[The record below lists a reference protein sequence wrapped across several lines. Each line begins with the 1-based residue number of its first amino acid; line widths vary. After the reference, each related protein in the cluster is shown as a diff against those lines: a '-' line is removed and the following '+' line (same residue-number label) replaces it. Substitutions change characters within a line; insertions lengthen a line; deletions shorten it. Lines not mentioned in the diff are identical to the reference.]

1 MDDRTVD
8 KIFAPGG
15 KHLASSA
22 RRVSIFPPYIHSFPR
37 LKGFFQEKNGLEF
50 SQWGVRDEATDDH
63 MTTELCMREID
74 NCQRLSMGPN
84 FVFFGGQKY
93 GYRPIPTVILGS
105 ELLMLREALINMG
118 VDTILIDTW
127 YKRDSNAVPFV
138 YILQPIS
145 SILVNFNNKRVPKL
159 QAQDQATWWD
169 TLSKMQKLLRKAA
182 QACYNTHKMDKEA
195 MHNYFMSVTEREVI
209 NGILSV
215 KNTKNHTLALV
226 RYINNINLQNL
237 RRAANFIDIVNRQID
252 GEAMKL
258 LSDLRDVRLP
268 ARIEASNYH
277 RYTVEWIGREGLA
290 KETHG
295 EYLQEFC
302 THFYKGMTKLIDRA
316 MRKEDSSAQ
325 GQIITEILQHLHACK
340 NSVQV
345 FYGREEEVK
354 KVEDYIKGPSVNPLL
369 LHGAGGCGKTSLLA
383 KCAASSFEWLSHAK
397 PILVIR
403 FVGTSPESTA
413 LTPLLTSI
421 CHQISYN
428 YMLPFEDIPDD
439 LVPLTAHL
447 KELLNCATT
456 QMPLLIYL
464 DSVDQVT
471 GATDAN
477 RMSWIP
483 TRLPPNVKI
492 VVSCVSEDNDP
503 ELSKDYT
510 LLRRMIDN
518 IDNFLEVRALG
529 EDLAMDI
536 IKKWMCTAKRDLNNY
551 QWRVVSNAISRCS
564 LPIFVKLV
572 FAEICRWKSY
582 SKPQDTYLASNVMDS
597 IMMLFSK
604 VEVKFKEAAIK
615 RYFTNQNMAQYFYSM
630 IADYFL
636 GTWGGGIP
644 KPFKYTE
651 IQRHRFNLKSK
662 EGLADR
668 KVPAQ
673 PLVYYNKD
681 GKVSRYNLRKFGEL
695 PYHLIRARRFEDL
708 YKHVLFNYQ
717 WLHAKLSSCPLQAVL
732 SDFEDAI
739 AHIDDRDQIRE
750 LMLVA
755 DALRLGGAILSQY
768 PDMLAPQLIG
778 RLLPEMETNP
788 NVKSLLLQC
797 DAEGIDHC
805 GLLPTYHCSHTPGG
819 PLKYSLEG
827 HQFAVFG
834 FRLTNDLRYIVSVS
848 NKFITW
854 DLSTSDLTREVIPG
868 IEGIMQDLVL
878 SPDNKYSIAHT
889 NNSQTVLLNMLTSE
903 FFLLENPMPG
913 ETVIGSLLSD
923 SCAVIHGER
932 SWVLYTLRGEIKER
946 VSSPVDKPILF
957 MDFKGPQ
964 DYSIICWSGD
974 FDDKNL
980 LIHTVVDGTA
990 FENLD
995 FHSVMTW
1002 TNCRTYLYCCVQE
1015 HGQDVCSF
1023 TKGESSWILD
1033 RIIAPNDEKLLM
1045 LHLTH
1050 DQKHLIGT
1058 FMLGFK
1064 AWEVDSGQGWTL
1076 RLPHGIRNISTQ
1088 LLKSNSCVLSKGYK
1102 YAVAG
1107 VRKNLYVWELET
1119 QELLKVLDAH
1129 FGRIMDMVA
1138 LTVGNWNSVIT
1149 SSLDRTVK
1157 VWNINNIFEQVHVI
1171 DRHELQVDDISL
1183 AVTLPLAVTVTRN
1196 CVGIWNLKLGKLV
1209 SKLADSPLGA
1219 IVTHAKITNNSR
1231 YIVSTESGN
1240 VLFWMVRAEAVV
1252 FKSEQKN
1259 VQQLMLLDD
1268 DTKCVTVSKISE
1280 GTGEPSCYLVTRSIP
1295 DGAKVYEFD
1304 YPIRVFKS
1312 IAVTADGLFLVIP
1325 SIDVMK
1331 VKDDIITPSINN
1343 KFTPILHLQDAL
1355 LIYHAKTGTLVHKMP
1370 LKYPSF
1376 KDFHMV
1382 VPLPNKPTQVALID
1396 QDKGNIVDIR
1406 TKKFVRSIA
1415 KWGGKVSKDGRYG
1428 LYAPA
1433 RGGLELLELRHGTSV
1448 RTLIP
1453 RVAEGVFSVI
1463 CLFTRTDEYVLYY
1476 HGGRKT
1482 IRVFRLTDG
1491 KMIANYRVQAELT
1504 AIAASEDGRTIVL
1517 GTVDGCLSSLTI
1529 ADPTRNGI
1537 KEYLADLPSR
1547 NPQLVLASPNCPVL
1561 LGVSREVWVR
1571 ENQGRYNL
1579 KKERV
1584 NKRGSNQIQEL
1595 HRDMF
1600 RTCTDVPCT
1609 CNTLRLGSHRHTPR
1623 EKVRDDM
1630 SRDMPCHPNYTSSSN
1645 TTQSLNHHH
1654 TVTTVAKN
1662 ITQLP
1667 NTHHTITTKY
1677 KEEEAKQNMTFK
1689 RAVNMVML
1697 TNRLQGDSSSFFG
1710 MKKAKS

>member
-8 KIFAPGG
+8 KIFSGSLETLPPV
-15 KHLASSA
+15 SSKVC
-22 RRVSIFPPYIHSFPR
+22 RIFTSSTFTDMLMERNTLMAEVYPR
-37 LKGFFQEKNGLEF
+37 LKEFCREKHGLEF
-50 SQWGVRDEATDDH
+50 QVVDMRWGVRDEATDDH

-93 GYRPIPTVILGS
+93 GYRPIPSVILGS
-105 ELLMLREALINMG
+105 ELLMLREARINMG

-127 YKRDSNAVPFV
+127 YKKDSNAVPFV

-169 TLSKMQKLLRKAA
+169 TLVKMQKLLRKAA

-209 NGILSV
+209 KGILAV
-215 KNTKNHTLALV
+215 KNTKNHSLALV

-268 ARIEASNYH
+268 ARIESTNYH

-295 EYLQEFC
+295 EYLQQFC
-302 THFYKGMTKLIDRA
+302 TDFYKGMTKLIDRA

-340 NSVQV
+340 NSVTV

-383 KCAASSFEWLSHAK
+383 KCASSCVEWLSHTK

-447 KELLNCATT
+447 KELLNCATS
-456 QMPLLIYL
+456 QMPLLIFL

-492 VVSCVSEDNDP
+492 VVSCVSEEGDP
-503 ELSKDYT
+503 ELSKDYI

-518 IDNFLEVRALG
+518 VDNFLEVTALG

-536 IKKWMCTAKRDLNNY
+536 IKKWMHTAKRDLNNY

-604 VEVKFKEAAIK
+604 VEVKHGRLLVSHALAYITASKNGLSESELEDLISLDDKVLDDVYQYHMPPVRRIPPLLWTRIRNDLPNYLSDCEADGVSVLNWYHRQFNEAARK
-615 RYFTNQNMAQYFYSM
+615 RYFTNQNQAMYFYSM

-636 GTWGGGIP
+636 GMWGGGVP

-673 PLVYYNKD
+673 PLVYYNKE
-681 GKVSRYNLRKFGEL
+681 GKITRYNLRKFGEL
-695 PYHLIRARRFEDL
+695 PFHLVRARRFEDL
-708 YKHVLFNYQ
+708 YTHVLFNYQ

-732 SDFEDAI
+732 SDFEDAS

-778 RLLPEMETNP
+778 RLLPEMDANP
-788 NVKSLLLQC
+788 HVKSLLGQC
-797 DAEGIDHC
+797 DAEGIEHC
-805 GLLPTYHCSHTPGG
+805 GLVPSYHCSHTPGG

-834 FRLTNDLRYIVSVS
+834 FRLTQDLRYIVSVS

-913 ETVIGSLLSD
+913 EKVIGTLLSD
-923 SCAVIHGER
+923 TCALIHGEK
-932 SWVLYTLRGEIKER
+932 SWVLYTLRGEERER

-957 MDFKGPQ
+957 MDFVSST
-964 DYSIICWSGD
+964 DYSLVCWSGD
-974 FDDKNL
+974 FEDKNL
-980 LIHTVVDGTA
+980 LIYTVEGGQTFPIV
-990 FENLD
+990 D
-995 FHSVMTW
+995 FHSVMT
-1002 TNCRTYLYCCVQE
+1002 RTKNRERMYCCTQE
-1015 HGQDVCSF
+1015 HGQDVCAF
-1023 TKGESSWILD
+1023 RRDDKCWEME
-1033 RIIAPNDEKLLM
+1033 RVVAANEHRLLM
-1045 LHLTH
+1045 LHLTG
-1050 DQKHLIGT
+1050 DEMHLIGT
-1058 FMLGFK
+1058 FMLGFQV
-1064 AWEVDSGQGWTL
+1064 WEVVSGKVWTL

-1088 LLKSNSCVLSKGYK
+1088 LLKSNSCVLSKEYK

-1107 VRKNLYVWELET
+1107 VRKNLYVWELES

-1129 FGRIMDMVA
+1129 FGRIIDMVA
-1138 LTVGNWNSVIT
+1138 LVVGSWNSVIT

-1171 DRHELQVDDISL
+1171 DRHELQIDDISL
-1183 AVTLPLAVTVTRN
+1183 SPTRPLAVTVTRN
-1196 CVGIWNLKLGKLV
+1196 CVGIWNLRLGKLV
-1209 SKLADSPLGA
+1209 CKLADSPLGA
-1219 IVTHAKITNNSR
+1219 IVTHAGITRESR

-1240 VLFWMVRAEAVV
+1240 VLIWNVRAEAVV
-1252 FKSEQKN
+1252 FKAEQKN
-1259 VQQLMLLDD
+1259 VQQLLLLDD
-1268 DTKCVTVSKISE
+1268 DTKFVTVSKVALE
-1280 GTGEPSCYLVTRSIP
+1280 TGELSCYVATRSIP
-1295 DGAKVYEFD
+1295 TGALVYELE
-1304 YPIRVFKS
+1304 YPMRSFRQ

-1325 SIDVMK
+1325 TIEGIK
-1331 VKDDIITPSINN
+1331 
-1343 KFTPILHLQDAL
+1343 DAL
-1355 LIYHAKTGTLVHKMP
+1355 LVCHAKTGTLVHKMP

-1376 KDFHMV
+1376 KDFHLV

-1406 TKKFVRSIA
+1406 SKKFVRSIP
-1415 KWGGKVSKDGRYG
+1415 KWGGKVSRDGRYG

-1504 AIAASEDGRTIVL
+1504 AIAGSEDGRTIVL
-1517 GTVDGCLSSLTI
+1517 GTVDGCVSTLTI
-1529 ADPTRNGI
+1529 ADPTRHGI
-1537 KEYLADLPSR
+1537 RDYLADLPSR
-1547 NPQLVLASPNCPVL
+1547 N
-1561 LGVSREVWVR
+1561 
-1571 ENQGRYNL
+1571 L
-1579 KKERV
+1579 KKYE
-1584 NKRGSNQIQEL
+1584 
-1595 HRDMF
+1595 
-1600 RTCTDVPCT
+1600 
-1609 CNTLRLGSHRHTPR
+1609 
-1623 EKVRDDM
+1623 
-1630 SRDMPCHPNYTSSSN
+1630 
-1645 TTQSLNHHH
+1645 
-1654 TVTTVAKN
+1654 
-1662 ITQLP
+1662 
-1667 NTHHTITTKY
+1667 
-1677 KEEEAKQNMTFK
+1677 EEEAKQGLTLRK
-1689 RAVNMVML
+1689 VVTMVMM
-1697 TNRLQGDSSSFFG
+1697 TNRLQGPSGDTTTRSSSSSG
-1710 MKKAKS
+1710 ISSEGSNN

>member
-8 KIFAPGG
+8 KIFSGSLETLPPV
-15 KHLASSA
+15 SSKVC
-22 RRVSIFPPYIHSFPR
+22 RIFTSSTFTDMLMERNTLMAEVYPR
-37 LKGFFQEKNGLEF
+37 LKEFCREKHGLEF
-50 SQWGVRDEATDDH
+50 QVVDMRWGVRDEATDDH

-105 ELLMLREALINMG
+105 ELLMLREALVTMG

-127 YKRDSNAVPFV
+127 YKKDSNAVPFV

-169 TLSKMQKLLRKAA
+169 TLAKMQKLLRKAA

-268 ARIEASNYH
+268 ARIESTNYH

-340 NSVQV
+340 NSVTV

-354 KVEDYIKGPSVNPLL
+354 KVEDYIKGPSVSPLL

-383 KCAASSFEWLSHAK
+383 KCAASCVEWLSHAK

-447 KELLNCATT
+447 KELLNCATP
-456 QMPLLIYL
+456 QMPLLIFL

-492 VVSCVSEDNDP
+492 VVSCVSEENDP

-510 LLRRMIDN
+510 LLRRMIDDEN
-518 IDNFLEVRALG
+518 QFLEVRALG

-536 IKKWMCTAKRDLNNY
+536 IKRWMNTAARDLNNY

-604 VEVKFKEAAIK
+604 VEVKHGRLLVSHALAYITASKNGLSESELEDLISLDDKVLDDVYQYHMPPVRRIPPLLWTRIRNDLPNYLSDCEADGVSVLNWYHRQFNEAARK
-615 RYFTNQNMAQYFYSM
+615 RYFTNQNLAMYFYSM

-636 GTWGGGIP
+636 GMWGGGVP

-668 KVPAQ
+668 KVPPQ
-673 PLVYYNKD
+673 PLVFYNKE
-681 GKVSRYNLRKFGEL
+681 GKVTRYNLRKFGEL
-695 PYHLIRARRFEDL
+695 PFHLVRARRFEDL
-708 YKHVLFNYQ
+708 YQHVLFSYQ
-717 WLHAKLSSCPLQAVL
+717 WLHAKLCSCPLQAVL
-732 SDFEDAI
+732 SDFEDAST
-739 AHIDDRDQIRE
+739 HIDDRDQIRE

-778 RLLPEMETNP
+778 RLLPEMEANP
-788 NVKSLLLQC
+788 HVKSLLEQC
-797 DAEGIDHC
+797 DAEGIEHC
-805 GLLPTYHCSHTPGG
+805 GLLPSYHCSHTPGG

-834 FRLTNDLRYIVSVS
+834 FRLTHDLRYIVSVS

-854 DLSTSDLTREVIPG
+854 DLSTSDLTREVVPG

-903 FFLLENPMPG
+903 FFLLENPLPG
-913 ETVIGSLLSD
+913 QKVIGSLLSD
-923 SCAVIHGER
+923 SCALIHGDR
-932 SWVLYTLRGEIKER
+932 SWVLYTLRGEERER

-957 MDFKGPQ
+957 IDFKSPK
-964 DYSIICWSGD
+964 DYSLVCWSGD
-974 FDDKNL
+974 FDNKDL
-980 LIHTVVDGTA
+980 LIHTVVGDTT
-990 FENLD
+990 FPNLD

-1002 TNCRTYLYCCVQE
+1002 SKCRRWLYCCT
-1015 HGQDVCSF
+1015 HDYGDDVCLFRRDDSCW
-1023 TKGESSWILD
+1023 TLE
-1033 RIIAPNDEKLLM
+1033 RVVAPNDHKLLM
-1045 LHLTH
+1045 LHLSD

-1058 FMLGFK
+1058 FMMGFQV
-1064 AWEVDSGQGWTL
+1064 WEVEAGEAWTL
-1076 RLPHGIRNISTQ
+1076 KLPHGIRNISTQ

-1107 VRKNLYVWELET
+1107 VRKSLYVWELKT

-1129 FGRIMDMVA
+1129 FGRIIDMVA
-1138 LTVGNWNSVIT
+1138 LVVGSWNSVIT

-1183 AVTLPLAVTVTRN
+1183 AADKPIAVTVTRN
-1196 CVGIWNLKLGKLV
+1196 CVGIWNLRLGKLV

-1219 IVTHAKITNNSR
+1219 IVTHAGITSNSR

-1240 VLFWMVRAEAVV
+1240 VLIWNVRAEAVV
-1252 FKSEQKN
+1252 FKAEQKN
-1259 VQQLMLLDD
+1259 VQQLLLLDD
-1268 DTKCVTVSKISE
+1268 DTKCVTVSKVSME
-1280 GTGEPSCYLVTRSIP
+1280 SGELWCHLVTRSIP
-1295 DGAKVYEFD
+1295 CGQVVYELD
-1304 YPIRVFKS
+1304 YPVRSFRQ

-1325 SIDVMK
+1325 SVDGLKDV
-1331 VKDDIITPSINN
+1331 
-1343 KFTPILHLQDAL
+1343 L
-1355 LIYHAKTGTLVHKMP
+1355 LIYHARTGTLVHKMP
-1370 LKYPSF
+1370 LKYPAY
-1376 KDFHMV
+1376 KDFHLV

-1406 TKKFVRSIA
+1406 TKKFVRSIP

-1428 LYAPA
+1428 LFAPA

-1482 IRVFRLTDG
+1482 IRVFRVADG

-1529 ADPTRNGI
+1529 ADPNRPGI
-1537 KEYLADLPSR
+1537 KEYLTNLPSR
-1547 NPQLVLASPNCPVL
+1547 NPQKF
-1561 LGVSREVWVR
+1561 
-1571 ENQGRYNL
+1571 Q
-1579 KKERV
+1579 
-1584 NKRGSNQIQEL
+1584 
-1595 HRDMF
+1595 
-1600 RTCTDVPCT
+1600 
-1609 CNTLRLGSHRHTPR
+1609 
-1623 EKVRDDM
+1623 
-1630 SRDMPCHPNYTSSSN
+1630 
-1645 TTQSLNHHH
+1645 
-1654 TVTTVAKN
+1654 
-1662 ITQLP
+1662 
-1667 NTHHTITTKY
+1667 
-1677 KEEEAKQNMTFK
+1677 EEEAKQTK
-1689 RAVNMVML
+1689 SLRRAVNMVML
-1697 TNRLQGDSSSFFG
+1697 TNRLQGIGSDRSNT
-1710 MKKAKS
+1710 

>member
-8 KIFAPGG
+8 KIFSGSLETLPPV
-15 KHLASSA
+15 SSKVC
-22 RRVSIFPPYIHSFPR
+22 RIFTSSTFTDMLMERNTLMAEVYPR
-37 LKGFFQEKNGLEF
+37 LKEFCREKHGLEF
-50 SQWGVRDEATDDH
+50 QVVDMRWGVRDEATDDH

-105 ELLMLREALINMG
+105 ELLMLREALVNMG

-169 TLSKMQKLLRKAA
+169 TLAKMQKLLRKAA

-209 NGILSV
+209 NGILNV

-268 ARIEASNYH
+268 ARIESTNYH

-340 NSVQV
+340 NSVTV

-354 KVEDYIKGPSVNPLL
+354 KVEDYIKGPYVSPLL

-383 KCAASSFEWLSHAK
+383 KCASNCIEWLSHAK

-413 LTPLLTSI
+413 LTALLTSI

-447 KELLNCATT
+447 KELLNCATP
-456 QMPLLIYL
+456 QMPLLIFL

-492 VVSCVSEDNDP
+492 VVSCVSEENDP

-510 LLRRMIDN
+510 LLRRMIDDEN
-518 IDNFLEVRALG
+518 QFLEVTALG

-536 IKKWMCTAKRDLNNY
+536 IKKWMNTAKRDLNNY

-604 VEVKFKEAAIK
+604 VEVKHGRLLVSHALAYITASKNGLSESELEDLISLDDKVLDDVYQYHMPPVRRIPPLLWTRIRNDLPNYLSDCEADGVSVLNWYHRQFNEAARK
-615 RYFTNQNMAQYFYSM
+615 RYFTNQNLAMYFYSM

-636 GTWGGGIP
+636 GMWGGGIP

-668 KVPAQ
+668 KVPPQ
-673 PLVYYNKD
+673 PLVFYNKE
-681 GKVSRYNLRKFGEL
+681 GKITRYNLRKFGEL
-695 PYHLIRARRFEDL
+695 PFHLVRARRFEDL
-708 YKHVLFNYQ
+708 YTHVLFNYQ

-732 SDFEDAI
+732 SDFEDAST
-739 AHIDDRDQIRE
+739 HIDDRDQIRE

-768 PDMLAPQLIG
+768 PDMLAPQLVG
-778 RLLPEMETNP
+778 RLLPEMEANP
-788 NVKSLLLQC
+788 HVKSILEQC
-797 DAEGIDHC
+797 DAEGIEHC
-805 GLLPTYHCSHTPGG
+805 GLLPSYHCSHTPGG

-854 DLSTSDLTREVIPG
+854 DLSTSDLTREVVPG

-903 FFLLENPMPG
+903 FFLLENPIPG
-913 ETVIGSLLSD
+913 EKVIGTLLSD
-923 SCAVIHGER
+923 SCALIHGER
-932 SWVLYTLRGEIKER
+932 SWVLYTLRGEERER

-957 MDFKGPQ
+957 MDFKSTN
-964 DYSIICWSGD
+964 DYSLICWSGD
-974 FDDKNL
+974 FDNKDL
-980 LIHTVVDGTA
+980 LIHTVDGGTT
-990 FENLD
+990 FPNLE

-1002 TNCRTYLYCCVQE
+1002 TKCRRWLYCCTHQ
-1015 HGQDVCSF
+1015 HDQDVCVFRRGDSCW
-1023 TKGESSWILD
+1023 TLE
-1033 RIIAPNDEKLLM
+1033 RVVAPNDHKLLM
-1045 LHLTH
+1045 LHLTG
-1050 DQKHLIGT
+1050 DQNHLIGT
-1058 FMLGFK
+1058 FMMGFQV
-1064 AWEVDSGQGWTL
+1064 WEVEQGRAWTL
-1076 RLPHGIRNISTQ
+1076 KLPHGIRNISTQ

-1107 VRKNLYVWELET
+1107 VRKSLYVWGLES

-1129 FGRIMDMVA
+1129 FGRIIHMVA
-1138 LTVGNWNSVIT
+1138 LVVGSWNSVIT

-1183 AVTLPLAVTVTRN
+1183 APNNPVAVTVTRN
-1196 CVGIWNLKLGKLV
+1196 CVGIWNLRLGKLV

-1219 IVTHAKITNNSR
+1219 IVTHAGITNNSR

-1240 VLFWMVRAEAVV
+1240 VLIWNVRAEAVV
-1252 FKSEQKN
+1252 FKAEHKN
-1259 VQQLMLLDD
+1259 VQQLLLLDG
-1268 DTKCVTVSKISE
+1268 DTKCVTISKVSLE
-1280 GTGEPSCYLVTRSIP
+1280 TGELAGHLVTRAIP
-1295 DGAKVYEFD
+1295 SGQVVYELD
-1304 YPIRVFKS
+1304 YPVRAFKQ

-1325 SIDVMK
+1325 SVDGFK
-1331 VKDDIITPSINN
+1331 E
-1343 KFTPILHLQDAL
+1343 AL
-1355 LIYHAKTGTLVHKMP
+1355 LVYHARTGTLVHKIP
-1370 LKYPSF
+1370 LKYPAY
-1376 KDFHMV
+1376 KDFHLV

-1396 QDKGNIVDIR
+1396 QDKGNIIDIR
-1406 TKKFVRSIA
+1406 SKKFVRSIA
-1415 KWGGKVSKDGRYG
+1415 KWGGKVSKDGRFG

-1482 IRVFRLTDG
+1482 IRVFRVTDG

-1517 GTVDGCLSSLTI
+1517 GTVDGCLSSITI
-1529 ADPTRNGI
+1529 ADPTRPGI
-1537 KEYLADLPSR
+1537 REYLAELPSR
-1547 NPQLVLASPNCPVL
+1547 NP
-1561 LGVSREVWVR
+1561 
-1571 ENQGRYNL
+1571 
-1579 KKERV
+1579 KKYE
-1584 NKRGSNQIQEL
+1584 
-1595 HRDMF
+1595 
-1600 RTCTDVPCT
+1600 
-1609 CNTLRLGSHRHTPR
+1609 
-1623 EKVRDDM
+1623 
-1630 SRDMPCHPNYTSSSN
+1630 
-1645 TTQSLNHHH
+1645 
-1654 TVTTVAKN
+1654 
-1662 ITQLP
+1662 
-1667 NTHHTITTKY
+1667 
-1677 KEEEAKQNMTFK
+1677 EEEAKQSK
-1689 RAVNMVML
+1689 SLRRVVNLVML
-1697 TNRLQGDSSSFFG
+1697 TNRLQGGGRSTNTS
-1710 MKKAKS
+1710 

>member
-8 KIFAPGG
+8 KIFSGSLETLPPV
-15 KHLASSA
+15 SSKVC
-22 RRVSIFPPYIHSFPR
+22 RIFTSSTFTDMLMERNTLMAEVYPR
-37 LKGFFQEKNGLEF
+37 LKEFCREKHGLEF
-50 SQWGVRDEATDDH
+50 Q
-63 MTTELCMREID
+63 
-74 NCQRLSMGPN
+74 
-84 FVFFGGQKY
+84 FFGGQKY
-93 GYRPIPTVILGS
+93 GYRPIPSVILGS

-127 YKRDSNAVPFV
+127 YKKDSNAVPFV

-169 TLSKMQKLLRKAA
+169 TLVKMQKLLRKAA

-209 NGILSV
+209 KGILAV
-215 KNTKNHTLALV
+215 KNTKNHALALV

-268 ARIEASNYH
+268 ARIESTNYD

-295 EYLQEFC
+295 EYLQQFC
-302 THFYKGMTKLIDRA
+302 TDFYKGMTKLIDRA

-340 NSVQV
+340 NSVTV

-354 KVEDYIKGPSVNPLL
+354 KVEHYIKGPSVNPLL

-383 KCAASSFEWLSHAK
+383 KCASSCVEWLSHTK

-447 KELLNCATT
+447 KELLNCATP
-456 QMPLLIYL
+456 QMPLLIFL

-492 VVSCVSEDNDP
+492 VVSCVSEEGDP
-503 ELSKDYT
+503 ELSKDYI

-518 IDNFLEVRALG
+518 VDNFLEVTALG

-536 IKKWMCTAKRDLNNY
+536 IKKWMHTAKRDLNNY

-604 VEVKFKEAAIK
+604 VEVKHGRLLVSHALAYITASKNGLSESELEDLISLDDKVLDDVYQYHMPPVRRIPPLLWTRIRNDLPNYLSDCEADGVSVLNWYHRQFNEAARK
-615 RYFTNQNMAQYFYSM
+615 RYFTNQNQAMYFYSM

-636 GTWGGGIP
+636 GMWGGGVP

-673 PLVYYNKD
+673 PLVYYNKE
-681 GKVSRYNLRKFGEL
+681 GKITRYNLRKFGEL
-695 PYHLIRARRFEDL
+695 PFHLVRARRFEDL

-732 SDFEDAI
+732 SDFEDAS

-778 RLLPEMETNP
+778 RLLPEMDANP
-788 NVKSLLLQC
+788 HVKSLLEQC
-797 DAEGIDHC
+797 DAEGIEHC
-805 GLLPTYHCSHTPGG
+805 GLVPSYHCSHTPGG

-834 FRLTNDLRYIVSVS
+834 FRLTQDLRYIVSVS

-913 ETVIGSLLSD
+913 EKVIGTLLSD
-923 SCAVIHGER
+923 TCALIHGEK
-932 SWVLYTLRGEIKER
+932 SWVLYTLRGEERER

-957 MDFKGPQ
+957 MDFVSPT
-964 DYSIICWSGD
+964 DYSLVCWSGD
-974 FDDKNL
+974 FENKNL
-980 LIHTVVDGTA
+980 LIYTMDGGQA
-990 FENLD
+990 FPIVD
-995 FHSVMTW
+995 FHSVMT
-1002 TNCRTYLYCCVQE
+1002 RTKNRERMYCCTLE
-1015 HGQDVCSF
+1015 HGQDVCAF
-1023 TKGESSWILD
+1023 RRNEKCWEMESVVAANEH
-1033 RIIAPNDEKLLM
+1033 RLLM
-1045 LHLTH
+1045 LHLTG
-1050 DQKHLIGT
+1050 DEMHLIGT
-1058 FMLGFK
+1058 FMLGFQV
-1064 AWEVDSGQGWTL
+1064 WEVESGKVWTL

-1107 VRKNLYVWELET
+1107 VRKNLYVWELESR
-1119 QELLKVLDAH
+1119 ELLKVLDAH
-1129 FGRIMDMVA
+1129 FGRIIDMVA
-1138 LTVGNWNSVIT
+1138 LVVGSWNSVIT

-1171 DRHELQVDDISL
+1171 DRHELQIDDISL
-1183 AVTLPLAVTVTRN
+1183 SPTRPLAVTVTRN
-1196 CVGIWNLKLGKLV
+1196 CVGIWNLRLGKLV
-1209 SKLADSPLGA
+1209 CKLADSPLGA
-1219 IVTHAKITNNSR
+1219 IVTHAGITRESR

-1240 VLFWMVRAEAVV
+1240 VLIWNVRAEAVV
-1252 FKSEQKN
+1252 FKAEQKN
-1259 VQQLMLLDD
+1259 VQQLLLLDD
-1268 DTKCVTVSKISE
+1268 DTKFVTVSKVALD
-1280 GTGEPSCYLVTRSIP
+1280 TGELSCYLATRSIP
-1295 DGAKVYEFD
+1295 TGALVYELE
-1304 YPIRVFKS
+1304 YPMRGFRQ

-1325 SIDVMK
+1325 TIEGIK
-1331 VKDDIITPSINN
+1331 
-1343 KFTPILHLQDAL
+1343 DAL
-1355 LIYHAKTGTLVHKMP
+1355 LVCHAKTGTLVHKMP
-1370 LKYPSF
+1370 LKYPSL
-1376 KDFHMV
+1376 KDFHLV

-1406 TKKFVRSIA
+1406 SKKFVRSIP
-1415 KWGGKVSKDGRYG
+1415 KWGGKVSRDGRYG

-1504 AIAASEDGRTIVL
+1504 AIAGSEDGRTIVL
-1517 GTVDGCLSSLTI
+1517 GTVDGCVSTLTI
-1529 ADPTRNGI
+1529 ADPTRPGI
-1537 KEYLADLPSR
+1537 RDYLADLPSR
-1547 NPQLVLASPNCPVL
+1547 N
-1561 LGVSREVWVR
+1561 
-1571 ENQGRYNL
+1571 L
-1579 KKERV
+1579 KKYE
-1584 NKRGSNQIQEL
+1584 
-1595 HRDMF
+1595 
-1600 RTCTDVPCT
+1600 
-1609 CNTLRLGSHRHTPR
+1609 
-1623 EKVRDDM
+1623 
-1630 SRDMPCHPNYTSSSN
+1630 
-1645 TTQSLNHHH
+1645 
-1654 TVTTVAKN
+1654 
-1662 ITQLP
+1662 
-1667 NTHHTITTKY
+1667 
-1677 KEEEAKQNMTFK
+1677 EEEAKQGLTLRK
-1689 RAVNMVML
+1689 VVTMVMM
-1697 TNRLQGDSSSFFG
+1697 TNRLQGPSGDTTNRSSSSSSG
-1710 MKKAKS
+1710 VSSEGSNN

>member
-1 MDDRTVD
+1 MTLED
-8 KIFAPGG
+8 
-15 KHLASSA
+15 
-22 RRVSIFPPYIHSFPR
+22 FP
-37 LKGFFQEKNGLEF
+37 
-50 SQWGVRDEATDDH
+50 
-63 MTTELCMREID
+63 
-74 NCQRLSMGPN
+74 
-84 FVFFGGQKY
+84 
-93 GYRPIPTVILGS
+93 
-105 ELLMLREALINMG
+105 
-118 VDTILIDTW
+118 
-127 YKRDSNAVPFV
+127 
-138 YILQPIS
+138 
-145 SILVNFNNKRVPKL
+145 
-159 QAQDQATWWD
+159 
-169 TLSKMQKLLRKAA
+169 
-182 QACYNTHKMDKEA
+182 
-195 MHNYFMSVTEREVI
+195 
-209 NGILSV
+209 
-215 KNTKNHTLALV
+215 
-226 RYINNINLQNL
+226 
-237 RRAANFIDIVNRQID
+237 
-252 GEAMKL
+252 
-258 LSDLRDVRLP
+258 
-268 ARIEASNYH
+268 
-277 RYTVEWIGREGLA
+277 
-290 KETHG
+290 
-295 EYLQEFC
+295 
-302 THFYKGMTKLIDRA
+302 
-316 MRKEDSSAQ
+316 
-325 GQIITEILQHLHACK
+325 
-340 NSVQV
+340 
-345 FYGREEEVK
+345 
-354 KVEDYIKGPSVNPLL
+354 
-369 LHGAGGCGKTSLLA
+369 
-383 KCAASSFEWLSHAK
+383 
-397 PILVIR
+397 
-403 FVGTSPESTA
+403 
-413 LTPLLTSI
+413 
-421 CHQISYN
+421 
-428 YMLPFEDIPDD
+428 
-439 LVPLTAHL
+439 
-447 KELLNCATT
+447 
-456 QMPLLIYL
+456 
-464 DSVDQVT
+464 
-471 GATDAN
+471 
-477 RMSWIP
+477 
-483 TRLPPNVKI
+483 
-492 VVSCVSEDNDP
+492 
-503 ELSKDYT
+503 
-510 LLRRMIDN
+510 
-518 IDNFLEVRALG
+518 
-529 EDLAMDI
+529 
-536 IKKWMCTAKRDLNNY
+536 
-551 QWRVVSNAISRCS
+551 
-564 LPIFVKLV
+564 
-572 FAEICRWKSY
+572 
-582 SKPQDTYLASNVMDS
+582 
-597 IMMLFSK
+597 
-604 VEVKFKEAAIK
+604 
-615 RYFTNQNMAQYFYSM
+615 
-630 IADYFL
+630 
-636 GTWGGGIP
+636 
-644 KPFKYTE
+644 
-651 IQRHRFNLKSK
+651 RFNLKSK
-662 EGLADR
+662 EGLAD
-668 KVPAQ
+668 
-673 PLVYYNKD
+673 
-681 GKVSRYNLRKFGEL
+681 RKFGEL

-980 LIHTVVDGTA
+980 LIHTVVEGNA

-1002 TNCRTYLYCCVQE
+1002 TTCRTYLYCCVQD
-1015 HGQDVCSF
+1015 HGQDVCAY
-1023 TKGESSWILD
+1023 TKGEASWTLD

-1064 AWEVDSGQGWTL
+1064 AWEVESGKGWTL

-1138 LTVGNWNSVIT
+1138 LTVGNWNSVSI
-1149 SSLDRTVK
+1149 LR
-1157 VWNINNIFEQVHVI
+1157 
-1171 DRHELQVDDISL
+1171 LL

-1252 FKSEQKN
+1252 FKAEQKN
-1259 VQQLMLLDD
+1259 VHQLMLLDD

-1280 GTGEPSCYLVTRSIP
+1280 GLGEPSCSLVTRSIP

-1325 SIDVMK
+1325 SIDGMK
-1331 VKDDIITPSINN
+1331 
-1343 KFTPILHLQDAL
+1343 DAL

-1370 LKYPSF
+1370 LKYPSY

-1537 KEYLADLPSR
+1537 KEIGSCVGTYLDIS
-1547 NPQLVLASPNCPVL
+1547 L
-1561 LGVSREVWVR
+1561 LFLLISNVSFWCLCLT
-1571 ENQGRYNL
+1571 G
-1579 KKERV
+1579 
-1584 NKRGSNQIQEL
+1584 NKCYRL
-1595 HRDMF
+1595 TACHR
-1600 RTCTDVPCT
+1600 
-1609 CNTLRLGSHRHTPR
+1609 
-1623 EKVRDDM
+1623 
-1630 SRDMPCHPNYTSSSN
+1630 
-1645 TTQSLNHHH
+1645 
-1654 TVTTVAKN
+1654 
-1662 ITQLP
+1662 I
-1667 NTHHTITTKY
+1667 
-1677 KEEEAKQNMTFK
+1677 
-1689 RAVNMVML
+1689 
-1697 TNRLQGDSSSFFG
+1697 
-1710 MKKAKS
+1710 